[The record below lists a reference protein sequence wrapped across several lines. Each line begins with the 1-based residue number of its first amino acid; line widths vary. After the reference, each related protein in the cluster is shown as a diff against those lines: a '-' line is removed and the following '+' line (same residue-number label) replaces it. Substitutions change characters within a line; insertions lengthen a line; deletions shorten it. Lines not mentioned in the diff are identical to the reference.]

1 MDARRTV
8 GAQERRRRMAVRHRL
23 TPERRAATPEEV
35 TESLVALHGTD
46 PATVYVSAA
55 ARMHEPGAAALDRAL
70 YEDRSL
76 TRLLAMR
83 RTMFVVTTAS
93 APVVLSAAAL
103 AIAAQ
108 ERRKLLKHLADGGG
122 WDERWLAELEESVL
136 AALTGRGEA
145 TAAQLASDVPRL
157 REQVVVARGKP
168 YEATQAVSTRVLRVL
183 AAEGRIVRRRPV
195 GGWTSSQYR
204 WAPGTVRRTPPTAE
218 ARVELVRRWLAAY
231 GPGTE
236 ADLKWWTGWTLTEVR
251 KALAALGTEEV
262 LLDGETGHVLPGDGD
277 PVPPAPPWA
286 ALLPAL
292 DPTPMG
298 WQRRDWYLP
307 QDERERAALFDR
319 SGNIGPTVWWNGQ
332 VVGGWAQRADG
343 EVVHRLFG
351 DPGREAVAAIEEEA
365 ARLRGWLDAVRVTP
379 RFRTP
384 LERELSARAA
394 SVSPAAS
401 TASPA

>member
-1 MDARRTV
+1 
-8 GAQERRRRMAVRHRL
+8 MAVRHRL
-23 TPERRAATPEEV
+23 TAQRRAAAPEEV
-35 TESLVALHGTD
+35 AESLVALHGTD
-46 PATVYVSAA
+46 PATVYLSAA
-55 ARMHEPGAAALDRAL
+55 ARMREPGAAALDRAL

-93 APVVLSAAAL
+93 APVALSAAAQ

-108 ERRKLLKHLADGGG
+108 ERRKLLTHLADGGG

-136 AALTGRGEA
+136 AALTVRGEA

-157 REQVVVARGKP
+157 RERVVVARGKP
-168 YEATQAVSTRVLRVL
+168 YEAAQAVSSRVLRVL

-204 WAPGTVRRTPPTAE
+204 WAPGAVTRALPVAQART
-218 ARVELVRRWLAAY
+218 ELVRRWLAAY

-251 KALAALGTEEV
+251 KALAALGTEQV
-262 LLDGETGHVLPGDGD
+262 LLDGETGHVLPDDDG
-277 PVPPAPPWA
+277 PVPETPPWA

-307 QDERERAALFDR
+307 RDERERAALFDR
-319 SGNIGPTVWWNGQ
+319 SGNIGPTVWWNGR
-332 VVGGWAQRADG
+332 VIGGWAQRADG
-343 EVVHRLFG
+343 EVVHRLFA
-351 DPGREAVAAIEEEA
+351 DPGREAVAAIEAES
-365 ARLRGWLDAVRVTP
+365 ARLRGWLDGVRVTP

-384 LERELSARAA
+384 LESELAESGTTTGAA
-394 SVSPAAS
+394 SATPGSA
-401 TASPA
+401 ASPA

>member
-1 MDARRTV
+1 M
-8 GAQERRRRMAVRHRL
+8 
-23 TPERRAATPEEV
+23 
-35 TESLVALHGTD
+35 ALHGTD
-46 PATVYVSAA
+46 PATVYLSAA
-55 ARMHEPGAAALDRAL
+55 ARMRAPGAAALDRAL
-70 YEDRSL
+70 YEEGSL

-83 RTMFVVTTAS
+83 RTMFVVATTS
-93 APVVLSAAAL
+93 APVVLSAAAR

-108 ERRKLLKHLADGGG
+108 ERRKLLGYLADGGG
-122 WDERWLAELEESVL
+122 WDEGWLARLEESVL
-136 AALTGRGEA
+136 AALAVRGEA

-183 AAEGRIVRRRPV
+183 AAEGRIVRRRPL

-204 WAPGTVRRTPPTAE
+204 WAPGAVTQAPPAPE

-251 KALAALGTEEV
+251 RALTVIGTEQV
-262 LLDGETGHVLPGDGD
+262 LIDGETGHVLPDDAG
-277 PVPPAPPWA
+277 PVPATPPWA

-307 QDERERAALFDR
+307 HGRAGAGGALRPVGQHRPHRVVERA
-319 SGNIGPTVWWNGQ
+319 
-332 VVGGWAQRADG
+332 GGR
-343 EVVHRLFG
+343 RLG
-351 DPGREAVAAIEEEA
+351 A
-365 ARLRGWLDAVRVTP
+365 ARRRRGRPPSLRRPRPRGRRRDRGRGRPAGGLAGRCPRHTPLPDTPGAGVVRVMRLQRPEAPSP
-379 RFRTP
+379 RVCRP
-384 LERELSARAA
+384 
-394 SVSPAAS
+394 
-401 TASPA
+401 

>member
-1 MDARRTV
+1 MDTRRTV
-8 GAQERRRRMAVRHRL
+8 GAEERRRRLAVRHRL
-23 TPERRAATPEEV
+23 TAQRRAAAPEEV
-35 TESLVALHGTD
+35 AESLVALHGTD
-46 PATVYVSAA
+46 PATVYLSAA
-55 ARMHEPGAAALDRAL
+55 ARMRAPGAAALDRAL
-70 YEDRSL
+70 YEEGSL

-83 RTMFVVTTAS
+83 RTMFVVATAS

-108 ERRKLLKHLADGGG
+108 ERRKLLGYLADGGG
-122 WDERWLAELEESVL
+122 WDEEWLARLEESVL
-136 AALTGRGEA
+136 DALAVRGEA
-145 TAAQLASDVPRL
+145 TAAQLASDVPGL

-183 AAEGRIVRRRPV
+183 AAEGRIVRRRPL

-204 WAPGTVRRTPPTAE
+204 WAPGAVTQAPPAPE

-251 KALAALGTEEV
+251 RALTVIGTEQV
-262 LLDGETGHVLPGDGD
+262 LIDGETGHVLPDDAG
-277 PVPPAPPWA
+277 PVPATPPWA

-298 WQRRDWYLP
+298 WQRREWYLP
-307 QDERERAALFDR
+307 ADGRERAALFDR
-319 SGNIGPTVWWNGQ
+319 SGNIGPTVWWNGR

-343 EVVHRLFG
+343 EVVHRLFA
-351 DPGREAVAAIEEEA
+351 DPGREAVAAIGAEA
-365 ARLRGWLDAVRVTP
+365 ARLGGWLDGVRVTP

-384 LERELSARAA
+384 LERELSG
-394 SVSPAAS
+394 SPA
-401 TASPA
+401 PAA

>member
-8 GAQERRRRMAVRHRL
+8 GAEERRRRMAVRHRL
-23 TPERRAATPEEV
+23 TAQRRAAAPDEV
-35 TESLVALHGTD
+35 AESLVALHGTD
-46 PATVYVSAA
+46 PATVYLSAA
-55 ARMHEPGAAALDRAL
+55 ARMRAPGAAALDRAL
-70 YEDRSL
+70 YEEGSL

-83 RTMFVVTTAS
+83 RTMFVVATAS
-93 APVVLSAAAL
+93 APVVLSAAAR

-108 ERRKLLKHLADGGG
+108 ERRKLLGYLADGGG
-122 WDERWLAELEESVL
+122 WDEGWLAELEESVL
-136 AALTGRGEA
+136 AALAGRGEA

-157 REQVVVARGKP
+157 RERVVVARGKP

-183 AAEGRIVRRRPV
+183 AAEGRIVRRRPL
-195 GGWTSSQYR
+195 GGWTSSQYH
-204 WAPGTVRRTPPTAE
+204 WAPGTVTQAPPAPE

-251 KALAALGTEEV
+251 RALAAIGTEQV
-262 LLDGETGHVLPGDGD
+262 LLDGETGHVLPDDGG
-277 PVPPAPPWA
+277 PAPETPPWA

-307 QDERERAALFDR
+307 PDGRERAALFDR
-319 SGNIGPTVWWNGQ
+319 SGNIGPTVWWNGR

-343 EVVHRLFG
+343 EVVHRLFA
-351 DPGREAVAAIEEEA
+351 DPGREAVAAIGAEA
-365 ARLRGWLDAVRVTP
+365 ARLRGWLDGVRVTP

-384 LERELSARAA
+384 LERELSP
-394 SVSPAAS
+394 SPAPSA
-401 TASPA
+401 